1 MIDIHIYELLA
12 AAAIFL
18 VTLIGLNR
26 ILFGPFARIMQ
37 EREKLTIG
45 RIEEADRLAARAE
58 QLSRDYET
66 RIRNEKF
73 ENYRRQEERRNE
85 ALTRRAAAIAETRK
99 RAEQMIVQGRSEI
112 SRQVETAKASLGVE
126 AQDIAAL
133 ISRQILGRDAQ

>member
-26 ILFGPFARIMQ
+26 ILFGPFTRIIK
-37 EREKLTIG
+37 ERQNLTVG
-45 RIEEADRLAARAE
+45 RIEEADRLLARAE

-66 RIRNEKF
+66 RIQNEKF

-85 ALTRRAAAIAETRK
+85 ALALQTAALAETRK

-112 SRQVETAKASLGVE
+112 SRQVETAKAGLGVE
-126 AQDIAAL
+126 ARAIATS
-133 ISRQILGRDAQ
+133 ISRRILGREAR